1 MTVMGKIQADAKQK
15 LPMLLPILLPRFR
28 NQQGRVEVGQ
38 GAARRRGVK
47 PVTSIFQISHNET
60 DINYTYLKFIF

>member
-1 MTVMGKIQADAKQK
+1 MMVMGKIQADAKQK
-15 LPMLLPILLPRFR
+15 LPMLLPRFR
-28 NQQGRVEVGQ
+28 NQHGRVEVGQ

-60 DINYTYLKFIF
+60 DINYTYPKFIF